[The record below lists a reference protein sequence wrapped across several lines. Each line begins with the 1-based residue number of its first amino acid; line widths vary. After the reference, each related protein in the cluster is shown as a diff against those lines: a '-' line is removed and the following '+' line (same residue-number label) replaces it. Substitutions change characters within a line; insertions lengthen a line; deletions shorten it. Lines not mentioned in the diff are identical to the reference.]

1 MKEKILVTGGA
12 GFIGSWLVRRLL
24 ETGNHVIVLDDFS
37 SGNRDNLPNQ
47 HKHLE
52 VLRGSVLD
60 KKIVRRATQD
70 VNLIF
75 HLAGVVGMRLAT
87 KQRDLSYRIAVEG
100 TENILE
106 HTDHVP
112 AVLFSS
118 SAVYGYTKSGTS
130 SETMELPREVPLEYD
145 GGEAGYATGKW
156 EMEQL
161 GLAAARQ
168 GRPILCIRPF
178 NVVGPRQSHAYGM
191 VLPSFVRR
199 ALTGKPL
206 LIYDDGTQCRTFSEI
221 GIFVECIMRL
231 IEDCATFSRIGNI
244 INIGAEQAVQ
254 IGELAEIVLEETG
267 RFVPIQRLPYHSV
280 FPNRRDVRWRAP
292 NTERLYEAIGSV
304 AWPNIREIVRSVF
317 MDISNDI
324 LASSSLLKT
333 NPEET
338 PFPFTYIG
346 K

>member
-1 MKEKILVTGGA
+1 MNSNQLYYIDRKIKKTALVTGGA

-24 ETGNHVIVLDDFS
+24 ESDYNVVVLDNLS
-37 SGNRDNLPNQ
+37 SGNIDNLPSQ
-47 HKHLE
+47 DEHLE
-52 VLRGSVLD
+52 ILKGSVLD
-60 KKIVRRATQD
+60 RKIVRRATQHVD
-70 VNLIF
+70 LIF

-118 SAVYGYTKSGTS
+118 SAVYGYTQSGTS
-130 SETMELPREVPLEYD
+130 SETMDLSREVPLEYD

-168 GRPILCIRPF
+168 GRLILCIRPF

-191 VLPSFVRR
+191 VLPTFVRR

-206 LIYDDGTQCRTFSEI
+206 YIYDDGNQSRTFSEVGTFI
-221 GIFVECIMRL
+221 TCIMRL
-231 IEDCATFSRIGNI
+231 IKDQTAFNEAKNI
-244 INIGAEQAVQ
+244 INIGSEQIVQ
-254 IGELAEIVLEETG
+254 LNELAQIVLEETG
-267 RFVPIQRLPYHSV
+267 RIVPIQHVPYHSV
-280 FPNRRDVRWRAP
+280 FPSRRDVRWRAP
-292 NTERLYEAIGSV
+292 NVERLHSFIGTV
-304 AWPNIREIVRSVF
+304 AWPNIRDIVQLV
-317 MDISNDI
+317 IVAI
-324 LASSSLLKT
+324 EK
-333 NPEET
+333 EEV
-338 PFPFTYIG
+338 